1 MSNYCKE
8 LNFSKELYPKIDTS
22 KYSTEGYTWATFH
35 KILSPIELN
44 NNQILEN
51 NIGKFEGFQS
61 KGYIDPNEFDNQNYS
76 MFDKSFENY
85 LYKKNNTFK
94 LDDDFDPFQM

>member
-1 MSNYCKE
+1 MLCK
-8 LNFSKELYPKIDTS
+8 LHYNIHDITTNTANTS
-22 KYSTEGYTWATFH
+22 YTRAP
-35 KILSPIELN
+35 PIELN

-85 LYKKNNTFK
+85 LHKKNNTYK